1 MNEQVA
7 FWIAQ
12 SISIFTAL
20 IAILSLQLKNMKA
33 ILVCQ
38 ISANLLAGSTYILL
52 GGLSGAGVSI
62 IAVVQAVVM
71 YILKLK
77 NIKPH
82 FLVTL
87 LFIAAFTG
95 YSVWSYS
102 SPLDLLPLG
111 AAVFYSLS
119 IAQKNP
125 RRFRFFGTI
134 NPTFWLAYDI
144 YTLALVNF
152 LVHLGIFASGVVG
165 IVRLDI
171 IGRKKEAIVSDARE
185 ENIE

>member
-12 SISIFTAL
+12 SISVITAL

-62 IAVVQAVVM
+62 IAVIQAIVM
-71 YILKLK
+71 FVLKQK
-77 NIKPH
+77 NIEPH
-82 FLVTL
+82 FTVTL
-87 LFIAAFTG
+87 AFIAAFAA
-95 YSVWSYS
+95 YSIWSYK
-102 SPLDLLPLG
+102 SPLDLLPMG
-111 AAVFYSLS
+111 AAIFYSLS
-119 IAQKNP
+119 VAQKNP
-125 RRFRFFGTI
+125 RRFRLFGTI

-152 LVHLGIFASGVVG
+152 LVHFGIFISGVVG

-171 IGRKKEAIVSDARE
+171 IGRGKAPDSEDATE
-185 ENIE
+185 

>member
-52 GGLSGAGVSI
+52 GGLSGAGISI
-62 IAVVQAVVM
+62 IAVIQAVVM
-71 YILKLK
+71 FILKQK

-82 FLVTL
+82 FLITL
-87 LFIAAFTG
+87 AFIAAFAA
-95 YSVWSYS
+95 YSVWSYK
-102 SPLDLLPLG
+102 SPLDLLPMG
-111 AAVFYSLS
+111 AAIFYSLS
-119 IAQKNP
+119 IAQRNP

-144 YTLALVNF
+144 YTLAIVNF
-152 LVHLGIFASGVVG
+152 LMHLGIFISGVVG
-165 IVRLDI
+165 VIRLDI
-171 IGRKKEAIVSDARE
+171 IGRKSESKTAK
-185 ENIE
+185 

>member
-12 SISIFTAL
+12 SISVITAL

-33 ILVCQ
+33 ILACQ
-38 ISANLLAGSTYILL
+38 ISANTLAGLTYVLL

-62 IAVVQAVVM
+62 IAVIQAIVM
-71 YILKLK
+71 YVLKVK
-77 NIKPH
+77 NVNPH
-82 FLVTL
+82 FTVTL
-87 LFIAAFTG
+87 AFIAAFAA
-95 YSVWSYS
+95 YSIWSYT
-102 SPLDLLPLG
+102 SPLDLLPMG
-111 AAVFYSLS
+111 AAIFYSLS

-125 RRFRFFGTI
+125 RRFRAFGTI

-152 LVHLGIFASGVVG
+152 LMHLGIFISGVVG
-165 IVRLDI
+165 VIRLDV
-171 IGRKKEAIVSDARE
+171 IGRKKEAQSSDNAE
-185 ENIE
+185 EG